1 VGSLNTPDDD
11 AKLAETVEAI
21 LSLSNQGEE
30 TSRVI
35 QQNAP
40 THFTWDYKRTRPALA
55 DLYRRA
61 VKLQWDGE
69 YQLQWDTPVDQ
80 EKLVTEDLRG
90 NPDGYRGAD
99 LEGTVFARWGEAEW
113 IRAGIELENWTVS
126 QFLHGEQGALV
137 CAAKLVETVPWID
150 AKYYA
155 ATQVMDEARHVEIFS
170 RYLNEKLSSAYPINY
185 YLDAVLDSIVQDNR
199 WDMVYLGMQT
209 MVEGLALASFHLLR
223 AHTKEPLL
231 KALLERVITD
241 EARHVAFGVISLKE
255 VYSGLSAAEIRERQ
269 IFAYEAV
276 LQLRDR
282 FLQQEAWDRLGVPRK
297 DVAQLLAHSPDRE
310 IFQQMLMSKV
320 VPQCKRIGLLD
331 AGDGWLRE
339 KFDELGVS
347 WLQDLD
353 DGSEGLGEDQAQT

>member
-1 VGSLNTPDDD
+1 MDHITAPDE
-11 AKLAETVEAI
+11 AQLAESIQAI
-21 LSLSNQGEE
+21 LSLSNPGGQ

-40 THFTWDYKRTRPALA
+40 TQFTWDYERTRPALA

-69 YQLQWDTPVDQ
+69 YQLPWDTPVDQ
-80 EKLVTEDLRG
+80 EKLTTEDVRAA
-90 NPDGYRGAD
+90 PDGYRGAD
-99 LEGTVFARWGEAEW
+99 LEGTVFTHWGDTEW
-113 IRAGIELENWTVS
+113 IRAGIELDNWTIS

-155 ATQVMDEARHVEIFS
+155 ASQVMDEARHVEVFS
-170 RYLNEKLSSAYPINY
+170 RYLNEKLSSAYPINH
-185 YLDAVLDSIVQDNR
+185 YLDVVLENIVQDDR

-223 AHTKEPLL
+223 AKTREPLL
-231 KALLERVITD
+231 KALLDRVITD
-241 EARHVAFGVISLKE
+241 EARHVAFGVISLRE
-255 VYSGLSAAEIRERQ
+255 YYSGLTTAEIKERQ
-269 IFAYEAV
+269 VFAYESVIA
-276 LQLRDR
+276 LRDR
-282 FLQQEAWDRLGVPRK
+282 FLNQEAWDRLGVPRK
-297 DVAQLLAHSPDRE
+297 DVAQLLAHSPDRDL
-310 IFQQMLMSKV
+310 FQQMLMSKV
-320 VPQCKRIGLLD
+320 VPQCKKIGLLD
-331 AGDGWLRE
+331 AGNGWLRE

-353 DGSEGLGEDQAQT
+353 DGSEGLGEDGDQA